1 MHVLIAHAKYP
12 HYFSTWIITAKY
24 IGSELLI
31 QAKEIW
37 KLKIYVQQLFLF
49 LKVRFFVLRNYTFI
63 EINFRK

>member
-1 MHVLIAHAKYP
+1 M
-12 HYFSTWIITAKY
+12 Y

-37 KLKIYVQQLFLF
+37 KLKIFIQKLFFF
-49 LKVRFFVLRNYTFI
+49 LKVRFFALRNYTFI